1 MAIDYL
7 QAASL
12 NLPSGLGTQQLRQ
25 KLNNL
30 VINPSYVKIY
40 LKYKDISY
48 EPKDDCMEALRQQV
62 TVLSQQVE
70 ALYKLIENL
79 NEKLLASATETK
91 LTQQQRNDRSGT
103 VGNDKTSSYPSY
115 SSLDGLLEHKDI
127 LLDDSYFDKNSQSLE
142 KELSAEIQI
151 QRLTAQLTA
160 AYNRIAALEEQLLS
174 KRMHSQHLGG
184 PN

>member
-7 QAASL
+7 QARSL
-12 NLPSGLGTQQLRQ
+12 NLPPGLETQQLRQ

-40 LKYKDISY
+40 LKCKDISY
-48 EPKDDCMEALRQQV
+48 DPKDDFMEALRQQV
-62 TVLSQQVE
+62 TLLTQKVE

-79 NEKLLASATETK
+79 NEKLLESAKETK

-103 VGNDKTSSYPSY
+103 LGNDQISPYQTY

-127 LLDDSYFDKNSQSLE
+127 LLDDSYFDKNSQSME
-142 KELSAEIQI
+142 KELSADIQI